1 MDHDLRPGCPIGMSV
16 SQSTAEAVQP
26 ILHGRMTLHEIGT
39 DDGEGFIVLEG
50 IDIFIGKPLP
60 R

>member
-16 SQSTAEAVQP
+16 SQGTTEAVQP

-50 IDIFIGKPLP
+50 INIFIGKPLL